1 MEHFDSRNS
10 GHSSSTL
17 SSSQKLGA
25 CVSRPLL
32 FIAPPTVLFT
42 SSGVTTSDG
51 HLHIIGGSDNH
62 VYCSHT
68 ISNSGSSRS
77 IDIRSLF
84 TSDSFDLPPALP
96 SSFGVGIE
104 ASPAVGKLKDG
115 LDRIYVA
122 STDGN
127 LYSLVVR
134 DGEDCGSIRPEFVLS
149 FLDPLESAPRLFP
162 DVNPERIITS
172 TTGAG
177 TDTNGAL
184 HCVDANT
191 LSLLWT
197 RQAQCCGD
205 DTIYSLKGV
214 APAIDPLGKGTDH
227 AVIFAFSY
235 HILAI
240 DLYTGNDITSLT
252 LPNHSGPR
260 RFVGSPTFAR
270 DGSSIFIAAAT
281 SGSTGG
287 DGWLFKVN
295 TAGDGVDNKMTLKV
309 AATHSLNT
317 CSDSLNEMSE
327 AVGRKKVVMRQWIN
341 NRRNT
346 QLQLGQGGRP
356 SSVNLNDDEL
366 DFTTS
371 SPTLTQDGSVLVS
384 SQFSSTSGGLFRYPT
399 GGGTGSPCE
408 WVLNNVQGILLNGSS
423 SLISIGTLRA
433 AAAVDS
439 TGLIYVTA
447 VDSVSGTPL
456 LLVLDKN
463 GDLQL
468 SVPILDSTNMI
479 NEPPPSRPLLID
491 DGAGGSRIIVGL
503 GSGPAFLSP
512 GVSCPSNSISTQCS
526 GSGSCNCKTGMCLC
540 FDGFVGNDCSSVAS
554 PSPFPSPSS
563 IAPPPS
569 TVVPDAISNS
579 SPNTTSSPGE
589 IAGITLGIALLIG
602 STFAVIRKRLFDQ
615 NVTSNITRRAEQQR
629 LLSRSNPQSEAS
641 MSSRLSM
648 LKVSSS
654 TTSVSAIVTING
666 T

>member
-1 MEHFDSRNS
+1 
-10 GHSSSTL
+10 
-17 SSSQKLGA
+17 
-25 CVSRPLL
+25 
-32 FIAPPTVLFT
+32 
-42 SSGVTTSDG
+42 
-51 HLHIIGGSDNH
+51 
-62 VYCSHT
+62 
-68 ISNSGSSRS
+68 
-77 IDIRSLF
+77 
-84 TSDSFDLPPALP
+84 
-96 SSFGVGIE
+96 VGIE
-104 ASPAVGKLKDG
+104 SSPAVGKLKDG

-127 LYSLVVR
+127 LYSLVLL
-134 DGEDCGSIRPEFVLS
+134 DGGDCGSIRPDPVLS

-162 DVNPERIITS
+162 DVNPEKIITS

-227 AVIFAFSY
+227 AVIIAFAY

-252 LPNHSGPR
+252 LPNHLGPR

-295 TAGDGVDNKMTLKV
+295 TAGDGVDNKMTLKI

-317 CSDSLNEMSE
+317 CSASHLEMSE
-327 AVGRKKVVMRQWIN
+327 SVEGGKKNDTKQWIN
-341 NRRNT
+341 NRRNS
-346 QLQLGQGGRP
+346 QLQEGHISHRLRMRGTKGIESLGKGGRP

-366 DFTTS
+366 DYTTS

-384 SQFSSTSGGLFRYPT
+384 SQLSSSSGGLFRYPT

-408 WVLNNVQGILLNGSS
+408 WVVNNVQGILFNASS

-439 TGLIYVTA
+439 TGLSYVTA
-447 VDSVSGTPL
+447 VDSLNGTPL

-468 SVPILDSTNMI
+468 SVPILDSINSI
-479 NEPPPSRPLLID
+479 NEPPPSRPLVID
-491 DGAGGSRIIVGL
+491 DGAGGSRIIIGL
-503 GSGPAFLSP
+503 GSGPAFLSA

-526 GSGSCNCKTGMCLC
+526 GSGSCDCKTGLCLC
-540 FDGFVGNDCSSVAS
+540 FDGFAGNARFSFPQAAS
-554 PSPFPSPSS
+554 
-563 IAPPPS
+563 
-569 TVVPDAISNS
+569 
-579 SPNTTSSPGE
+579 
-589 IAGITLGIALLIG
+589 
-602 STFAVIRKRLFDQ
+602 
-615 NVTSNITRRAEQQR
+615 
-629 LLSRSNPQSEAS
+629 LSRQKELVQPL
-641 MSSRLSM
+641 R
-648 LKVSSS
+648 
-654 TTSVSAIVTING
+654 
-666 T
+666 